1 MKYKQPNR
9 PQKSWIRW
17 FAVWLASFTA
27 VVVLMPA
34 LLVRTVPGSG
44 PVPDAVNIKDSME
57 VSRQGEPPWIPVYLA
72 KEKRTELVSLEQYV
86 RGVVAAE
93 MPMEFELEALKAQAM
108 AARTYILRRLLDGD
122 QSSVPV
128 PEAMVT
134 DTTAH
139 QVYVTDQE
147 LKQRWGEENYV
158 SYMEKLNRAVT
169 ETKDIILTYQGQPIE
184 ASFFSTSNGYTEN
197 SEDYWNVALPYL
209 RSVASPW
216 DAKLSPRYKETIT
229 LTGKELQRMLGL
241 SSAIPVTSGNTSS
254 IKVIERSAGNRIKKL
269 SINGKL
275 FTGREV
281 REKLGLNSSQFQWKY
296 TNGKWE
302 ITTFGYG
309 HGVGMSQWGANGMA
323 KESRKAEE
331 IVKYYYTGIELGK
344 ASNLLK
350 GKSF

>member
-1 MKYKQPNR
+1 MKYKPIR
-9 PQKSWIRW
+9 LQKLWIRW

-27 VVVLMPA
+27 VVVLVPA
-34 LLVRTVPGSG
+34 LLVRTFPGSE
-44 PVPDAVNIKDSME
+44 PVPDTMGNKLSQE
-57 VSRQGEPPWIPVYLA
+57 VFRQGESPWIPVYLV
-72 KEKRTELVSLEQYV
+72 KEKRTELISLEQYV

-108 AARTYILRRLLDGD
+108 AARTYIVRRLLDGD

-128 PEAMVT
+128 PEAAVT

-139 QVYVTDQE
+139 QAYVTDQE
-147 LKQRWGEENYV
+147 LKQRWGEENYI

-197 SEDYWNVALPYL
+197 SEDYWNIALPYL

-216 DAKLSPRYKETIT
+216 DVKLSPKYKETVT
-229 LTGKELQRMLGL
+229 MTGKQLQSLLGL
-241 SSAIPVTSGNTSS
+241 SSAVPVSSGSASS
-254 IKVIERSAGNRIKKL
+254 MRVVERSAGNRIKKL

-281 REKLGLNSSQFQWKY
+281 REKLGLNSSQFQWNY

-350 GKSF
+350 DKSF

>member
-1 MKYKQPNR
+1 M
-9 PQKSWIRW
+9 
-17 FAVWLASFTA
+17 
-27 VVVLMPA
+27 
-34 LLVRTVPGSG
+34 
-44 PVPDAVNIKDSME
+44 
-57 VSRQGEPPWIPVYLA
+57 
-72 KEKRTELVSLEQYV
+72 SLEQYV

-254 IKVIERSAGNRIKKL
+254 IKVIERSAGTGSRSSL
-269 SINGKL
+269 SMESCL
-275 FTGREV
+275 RAGRSG
-281 REKLGLNSSQFQWKY
+281 RSS
-296 TNGKWE
+296 G
-302 ITTFGYG
+302 
-309 HGVGMSQWGANGMA
+309 
-323 KESRKAEE
+323 
-331 IVKYYYTGIELGK
+331 
-344 ASNLLK
+344 
-350 GKSF
+350 